1 MSENQN
7 MSQERDHEV
16 VYSDDRKTRCRQFA
30 SKLRLAGAWPASLAR
45 DPALGHH
52 YFLNDYN

>member
-45 DPALGHH
+45 DSALGHH
-52 YFLNDYN
+52 